1 MSWDHRYYEA
11 TCRQCGAK
19 GFKIYSADDWNRS
32 EISWK
37 GFTPFRDFP
46 RYEYLVKRKKIDA
59 NQYAQCACGSTDI
72 EVGSAVVRP
81 PSDDRENKASIN
93 RDRSD
98 GNVGLGD
105 DKLLA

>member
-46 RYEYLVKRKKIDA
+46 RYEYLVKRKKKLMRI
-59 NQYAQCACGSTDI
+59 SMLSVR
-72 EVGSAVVRP
+72 VGVPIS
-81 PSDDRENKASIN
+81 K
-93 RDRSD
+93 
-98 GNVGLGD
+98 
-105 DKLLA
+105 